1 MSWQEKTQLLTGEEV
16 LQKLKNASVLVA
28 GLGGVGGAAAEM
40 LARAGVGNMTI
51 VDSDT
56 VHPTNLNRQIL
67 SLNSNIGKKKVEL
80 WQQRLLD
87 INPQLK
93 LTIFDEFIRDEKMI
107 EILDRGYD
115 YVIDA
120 IDTLSPKVFLI
131 YHCVLKQLPI
141 VSSMGAG
148 GKVDPTQVEISD
160 ISESHTCRLAYNIR
174 KRLHRF
180 GIQDGV
186 TVVFS
191 GERVPKESVVT
202 VKGEPNKITTVGTIS
217 YMPNVFGCFCASV
230 VIRNLAGLDF

>member
-148 GKVDPTQVEISD
+148 GKVDP
-160 ISESHTCRLAYNIR
+160 
-174 KRLHRF
+174 
-180 GIQDGV
+180 
-186 TVVFS
+186 
-191 GERVPKESVVT
+191 
-202 VKGEPNKITTVGTIS
+202 KIGRAHV
-217 YMPNVFGCFCASV
+217 
-230 VIRNLAGLDF
+230 